1 MLDESDDEEEEDE
14 NVDRHDTEA
23 NQAHTQWNIA
33 EDKQCRVCKESMKQI
48 TQLEVFKVK
57 VNNVMMQ
64 GTQDAL
70 SKANE
75 LLSHYSQY
83 LPEDYNYDS
92 DEDYGYSDQDLEQF
106 ASKSLSAIS
115 GFFSKIKSTFEETKK
130 PNGGASTSNKQLKR

>member
-1 MLDESDDEEEEDE
+1 
-14 NVDRHDTEA
+14 
-23 NQAHTQWNIA
+23 
-33 EDKQCRVCKESMKQI
+33 MKQI

-130 PNGGASTSNKQLKR
+130 PNGGASTSNKQLKL